1 METKTCVLIADI
13 DEDFRRLLGDVLSQE
28 DDMECVGNTDN
39 GVEALT
45 LAAERQPDVLVMD
58 LVLLKLDG
66 IEVLRRLPEAC
77 PGAKAIVVTHLYRN
91 EIVRQCTALGA
102 AYFVPEPC
110 DITALLDRIRQIG
123 ALPSQEEV
131 LLPART
137 SDANLEAAVTE
148 IIHEIGVPAHIKGY
162 QYLREAIILTI
173 DKRHGYN
180 QCRHQGAVSRG
191 REKIRH
197 NAVARRARNTPC
209 HRGRVG
215 SRRYRGFAE
224 ILRLHRVEY
233 QRQADKQRVHRN
245 DRRLPFPASKTGRN
259 AVKTQ
264 AVQGFIDWTNMAALR

>member
-173 DKRHGYN
+173 NDMDIICGETGY
-180 QCRHQGAVSRG
+180 
-191 REKIRH
+191 
-197 NAVARRARNTPC
+197 
-209 HRGRVG
+209 
-215 SRRYRGFAE
+215 
-224 ILRLHRVEY
+224 L
-233 QRQADKQRVHRN
+233 
-245 DRRLPFPASKTGRN
+245 RN
-259 AVKTQ
+259 A
-264 AVQGFIDWTNMAALR
+264 G

>member
-131 LLPART
+131 LLPSRVERAIRHAIEVAWDRGDIEVLQKFFGYT
-137 SDANLEAAVTE
+137 VSN
-148 IIHEIGVPAHIKGY
+148 IKGKPTNSEFIAMIADCLS
-162 QYLREAIILTI
+162 LRQ
-173 DKRHGYN
+173 K
-180 QCRHQGAVSRG
+180 QGAMR
-191 REKIRH
+191 
-197 NAVARRARNTPC
+197 
-209 HRGRVG
+209 
-215 SRRYRGFAE
+215 
-224 ILRLHRVEY
+224 
-233 QRQADKQRVHRN
+233 
-245 DRRLPFPASKTGRN
+245 
-259 AVKTQ
+259 
-264 AVQGFIDWTNMAALR
+264 